1 MASSSESSRFQHL
14 LQPIRDLGKNWN
26 IDLAQELEEYLEELE
41 SLTIAFDADA
51 MSAAASSAPAMPQ
64 LMNFAEA
71 ALLIQGT
78 SMIYSRKV
86 EYLYALVFQTLAHLS
101 KQQDDGRGRQPG
113 EHDAAH
119 GDGDDADADDA
130 GDAARGGSHLDLL
143 ANPLPIVERVE
154 EAKHI
159 TLKRRDAAGVQ
170 SRAVGLRNSMQA
182 SIALMGPLLPD
193 ERDHG
198 ETFKLLSSNL
208 HPSGVLL
215 LDEASK
221 KYLEPLDEALA
232 ISASQQSRANAT
244 RAATALDF
252 DGLRDDASAL
262 QDGGADDDDEHDDND
277 YDEQPMADDDS
288 AGFDYGGG
296 DDHDDQR
303 TGPAAEQDAVDPFLA
318 DSAAHYDAVQ
328 SDAAAAT
335 SAPTSPSASKVSR
348 KKMDGLSDPWAPLDP
363 YDASKSTVRAFRKGR
378 TYSKAKGAQLEHQRL
393 KQRLKKEEPEADG
406 VDDPAFKDRFL
417 LRANRPQWSTWV
429 WTELDERA
437 LEAKFRKKY
446 CKAPCLMKSC
456 DALWRMET
464 KWKALLQRSLAA
476 EAQSAQAILLQEQA
490 EEEEQQLHE
499 MTSRPTGG
507 DLLDDP
513 LFAASSNDVGGG
525 AGDGIGGGADDNDD
539 DDDDDDMDAG
549 GFDTGYE
556 DAGVEFGDASAAWA
570 PSGDVD
576 DGERPLSY
584 EEICRQHLE
593 AFMRGTEQYIRE
605 TDLTRQVSDWQDKLA
620 PILKEQDRHPPFD
633 IHRYGKSIL
642 ENLEIETSKVADD
655 ADAAETTKR
664 SKKAKSKAAV
674 DDADRPTVPFDALV
688 GGLQQFEV
696 CRMFLASLQL
706 ANNGNVHLVH
716 AQEAAEQDAV
726 PFQMQLLST
735 ANVYEAIQT
744 S

>member
-1 MASSSESSRFQHL
+1 
-14 LQPIRDLGKNWN
+14 
-26 IDLAQELEEYLEELE
+26 
-41 SLTIAFDADA
+41 
-51 MSAAASSAPAMPQ
+51 
-64 LMNFAEA
+64 MNFAEA

-101 KQQDDGRGRQPG
+101 KQQDDGRGRQRG
-113 EHDAAH
+113 ENDPERA
-119 GDGDDADADDA
+119 DGIETDDED
-130 GDAARGGSHLDLL
+130 GGGLASGASHLDLL
-143 ANPLPIVERVE
+143 ANPLPVVEHVE
-154 EAKHI
+154 EARHI
-159 TLKRRDAAGVQ
+159 TLKKRDTSHNSQVRNI
-170 SRAVGLRNSMQA
+170 SLRNNMQA

-198 ETFKLLSSNL
+198 DTFKLLSCNL

-221 KYLEPLDEALA
+221 KYLEPMDETLA
-232 ISASQQSRANAT
+232 ISTSQQSRTDRTAT
-244 RAATALDF
+244 TLNF
-252 DGLRDDASAL
+252 DGVRDDAT
-262 QDGGADDDDEHDDND
+262 DFHHGDDDDDNDDDVDDNND
-277 YDEQPMADDDS
+277 FDEQPVSTEES
-288 AGFDYGGG
+288 AGFEYGGG
-296 DDHDDQR
+296 DAYENEEQTSD
-303 TGPAAEQDAVDPFLA
+303 PVAEDPFLA
-318 DSAAHYDAVQ
+318 DSSSYQDAIQSHAPLSSSVQ
-328 SDAAAAT
+328 ASPAG
-335 SAPTSPSASKVSR
+335 PTSSR
-348 KKMDGLSDPWAPLDP
+348 KKLEALKDPWAPLDP
-363 YDASKSTVRAFRKGR
+363 YDASKSTVKPFVKGR
-378 TYSKAKGAQLEHQRL
+378 SYSKKRAAQLEQQRL
-393 KQRLKKEEPEADG
+393 KQQIKKEEPEMDG

-429 WTELDERA
+429 WTELDERK
-437 LEAKFRKKY
+437 LEAKLRKKY

-456 DALWRMET
+456 DSLWRMET
-464 KWKALLQRSLAA
+464 KWKALLKRSIAA

-490 EEEEQQLHE
+490 EEEEQQLHA
-499 MTSRPTGG
+499 MASRATGG

-513 LFAASSNDVGGG
+513 LFAGGG
-525 AGDGIGGGADDNDD
+525 GNDMDTMAVDTVDSGGADD
-539 DDDDDDMDAG
+539 DDDDDDGGDIVDMG
-549 GFDTGYE
+549 GFDGGYD
-556 DAGVEFGDASAAWA
+556 DAGVEFGDAAAAWRA
-570 PSGDVD
+570 PAGGAAD

-605 TDLTRQVSDWQDKLA
+605 TDLTRQVNDWQDKLT

-633 IHRYGKSIL
+633 IHRYGQSIL
-642 ENLEIETSKVADD
+642 ENLEMETSSQKTTTKKKAKKPPTDEQDDDQD
-655 ADAAETTKR
+655 ADA
-664 SKKAKSKAAV
+664 
-674 DDADRPTVPFDALV
+674 RPTVPFDALV

-716 AQEAAEQDAV
+716 AHEAAEQDAV